1 MSAIL
6 LRVSSVYTTP
16 DGLLGLLR
24 TTATVFSLVLA
35 SSSSRLIWKFSV
47 SAGTTLT
54 LPPSQV
60 KNTLYS
66 GKYGA
71 TQRNSY
77 SGEVVSALAT
87 ETSAGAQPHVM
98 KISLACALVV
108 NLSLRLAA
116 IASLVDSNP
125 GAIEYP

>member
-1 MSAIL
+1 M
-6 LRVSSVYTTP
+6 
-16 DGLLGLLR
+16 
-24 TTATVFSLVLA
+24 
-35 SSSSRLIWKFSV
+35 
-47 SAGTTLT
+47 
-54 LPPSQV
+54 

-71 TQRNSY
+71 TQRNSE
-77 SGEVVSALAT
+77 SGDVVSALAT
-87 ETSAGAQPHVM
+87 ETSAGAHPQVM
-98 KISLACALVV
+98 KISLACALVL